1 MRGWKRW
8 IAFLL
13 SGAILV
19 FVIQFL
25 NTNYMSWKPWSMP
38 LSGKIIYLDAGHGG
52 PDGGAG
58 DRDALE
64 KDIALAVTK
73 KVRDYLQEQG
83 AIVLM
88 TREKDVDLAPSDI
101 QSYRSRKTE
110 DLKKRLQLINDSEA
124 DLFVSIHLNAIP
136 SPRWRGAQTFYAPHI
151 EENKEL
157 AKALQYELVLNL
169 ENTNREAKAI
179 NHVYLL
185 KYAKKPG
192 ALVEIGFLSNPEE
205 KRNLST
211 EEYQEKVAASIY
223 KGIMKHMDDKEG

>member
-1 MRGWKRW
+1 M
-8 IAFLL
+8 
-13 SGAILV
+13 SSAILV

-25 NTNYMSWKPWSMP
+25 NENYMSWKPWSMP
-38 LSGKIIYLDAGHGG
+38 LSGEIIYLDAGHGG

-58 DRDALE
+58 DREALE
-64 KDIALAVTK
+64 KDIALSITK
-73 KVRDYLQEQG
+73 KVRDYLQGQG

-88 TREKDVDLAPSDI
+88 TREKDVDLAPTDS
-101 QSYRSRKTE
+101 QSYRSRKAE
-110 DLKKRLQLINDSEA
+110 DLKKRLQLINESEA

-151 EENKEL
+151 EENEKL

-192 ALVEIGFLSNPEE
+192 ALVEVGFLSNPAE
-205 KRNLST
+205 KQDLLT
-211 EEYQEKVAASIY
+211 EEYQDKVAASIY
-223 KGIMKHMDDKEG
+223 KGILNHLDDREG

>member
-1 MRGWKRW
+1 MKGWKRW
-8 IAFLL
+8 IAFLMG
-13 SGAILV
+13 SAILV

-25 NTNYMSWKPWSMP
+25 NENYMSWKPWSMP

-58 DRDALE
+58 DQEALE
-64 KDIALAVTK
+64 KDIALSITK
-73 KVRDYLQEQG
+73 KVRDYLQGQG

-88 TREKDVDLAPSDI
+88 TREKDVDLAPADM
-101 QSYRSRKTE
+101 QTYRSRKTE
-110 DLKKRLQLINDSEA
+110 DLKKRLQLINESEA

-192 ALVEIGFLSNPEE
+192 ALVEVGFLSNPAE
-205 KRNLST
+205 KQDLLT
-211 EEYQEKVAASIY
+211 EKYQDKVAASIY
-223 KGIMKHMDDKEG
+223 KGIMNHLDDRGG